1 MAVPGDDAKDGNRR
15 PADDTRAA
23 LIANARALFAERGY
37 TGTATQ
43 ELVAEVGLT
52 RGTLHY
58 HFADKLDLFRTVFTV
73 LAGELAEAM
82 LDAAMKAGTGAAALR
97 AACHAR
103 LDACLDPAVQRIV
116 LLDGPSV
123 LGWEEWRRVDGRYGM
138 RVLRECVEA
147 AMDEGTIP
155 RQPPAPLALLLSGAL
170 TEGALEI
177 ATAADR
183 RAARRSVGRAFD
195 TLLDGLRRLVH

>member
-1 MAVPGDDAKDGNRR
+1 MNRR
-15 PADDTRAA
+15 PGEETRLA
-23 LIANARALFAERGY
+23 LIANARLLFGERGF

-52 RGTLHY
+52 RGALHY
-58 HFADKLDLFRTVFTV
+58 HFADKLDLFRTVFGL
-73 LAGELAEAM
+73 LAAELAETM
-82 LDAAMKAGTGAAALR
+82 LDAAAGAGTGTAALR
-97 AACHAR
+97 AGCHAR

-138 RVLRECVEA
+138 RVLRECVAA
-147 AMDEGTIP
+147 AMDEGGIP
-155 RQPPAPLALLLSGAL
+155 RQPPAPLAMLLSGAL
-170 TEGALEI
+170 TEGSLEI

-183 RAARRSVGRAFD
+183 RAARRAVGRAFD
-195 TLLDGLRRLVH
+195 TLLDGLRRLAH